1 VVVVISPMYPGD
13 RRWRDPPSVDVR
25 GIGLG
30 GRIGPYPLPLNLE
43 ISNGS
48 RYFGSTVP
56 ATGFLAASDFFVSR
70 LPRLSPFG
78 HRAFLFWFDP
88 KPGPV
93 FLTRTAGLTVREFS
107 VVLAQL
113 ASRREARWHH

>member
-70 LPRLSPFG
+70 LPPLSLVYPDFRPLAVAPSFSG
-78 HRAFLFWFDP
+78 
-88 KPGPV
+88 
-93 FLTRTAGLTVREFS
+93 LTRSLGLFF
-107 VVLAQL
+107 
-113 ASRREARWHH
+113 